1 MPLFSH
7 SKGEDT
13 TTKIVITPLASLFA
27 QAVFSNP
34 QARNLG
40 ASWNTSG
47 NALAELCISKKSPFV
62 DDLPST
68 PIPVQQHLYVLQ
80 VTLTVAGIRPEPQPM
95 WDCSPGMKVL
105 LDDNQNPIVIELK
118 VILYV
123 YLKHFSVLRALRL

>member
-1 MPLFSH
+1 M
-7 SKGEDT
+7 
-13 TTKIVITPLASLFA
+13 ITPLTSLFA

-40 ASWNTSG
+40 ASWNASG

-80 VTLTVAGIRPEPQPM
+80 VTLTVTGIRPEPQPM

-105 LDDNQNPIVIELK
+105 LDDNQNE
-118 VILYV
+118 IL
-123 YLKHFSVLRALRL
+123 LS